1 MIRKVKIKLTRENI
15 LLIIL
20 LIVSI
25 IVLLIGLSMATSKTF
40 NSINEGVIVYKK
52 YIPEMQGKA
61 YKKDGKEIVEYVSVH
76 VPEYIFTIRNK
87 KKISY
92 SEREIYVTQSEY
104 NKYEIGD
111 YYIIG
116 DEK

>member
-1 MIRKVKIKLTRENI
+1 MIKFKKMERED
-15 LLIIL
+15 IIL
-20 LIVSI
+20 SILVAISICTLIVGI
-25 IVLLIGLSMATSKTF
+25 SMATSKTF

-76 VPEYIFTIRNK
+76 VPEYIFTIRNE